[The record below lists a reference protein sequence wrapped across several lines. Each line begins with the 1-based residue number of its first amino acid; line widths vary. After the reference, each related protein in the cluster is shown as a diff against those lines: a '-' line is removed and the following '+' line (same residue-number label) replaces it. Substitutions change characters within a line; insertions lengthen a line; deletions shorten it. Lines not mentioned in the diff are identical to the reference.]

1 MLLCLSIDELD
12 VVVHWKFYCA
22 ANTGK
27 QKANQPILY
36 LYLDILEVLEGL
48 VDLVSQDIPGVQ
60 EGPQCLF
67 QGVLSLLYSLSS
79 LAIQWVL

>member
-1 MLLCLSIDELD
+1 M
-12 VVVHWKFYCA
+12 
-22 ANTGK
+22 
-27 QKANQPILY
+27 
-36 LYLDILEVLEGL
+36 
-48 VDLVSQDIPGVQ
+48 DLVSQDIPGVQ